1 MLSNRQAGE
10 QRSAYRYPVAG
21 QSEDSILRFED
32 RDIQAVLVDES
43 AGGFAVRIGEPP
55 PIEVGDSILFGSPM
69 GCSRVRVVHVT
80 QESSPERTEAEGDRP
95 DGSTWILGLERI
107 DDLIVDELP
116 RVRALSSLRHSLGGI
131 MDPTTILS
139 AAAIVVLCIGGLWAT
154 TGRLARKP
162 LGRIASSDDRRAASA
177 GATKSSQQPTGRS
190 TRRSE
195 AAETPVW
202 TWREARSDNDAAG
215 ESSSS
220 RRNPIRR
227 RPQQLRQTPAVVTL
241 LSPRM
246 IEQLSL
252 TEEQQSAIRRILESS
267 TLFREHSGSWV
278 LRMPDQ
284 LDESLK
290 AKLVEVERAALE
302 HLSEAQLALWYKLRS
317 PSSDRGMVRPTS
329 TEKDGVEATGELEK
343 QALTPQ

>member
-1 MLSNRQAGE
+1 MLSNTQAGE

-21 QSEDSILRFED
+21 QSEDSVLRFED

-55 PIEVGDSILFGSPM
+55 PIEVGDSIPFGSPM
-69 GCSRVRVVHVT
+69 GWSRVRVVHVT

-116 RVRALSSLRHSLGGI
+116 RVRVLSSLRRSLGGI
-131 MDPTTILS
+131 VDPTTILS
-139 AAAIVVLCIGGLWAT
+139 AAAIVILCIGGLWAT

-162 LGRIASSDDRRAASA
+162 LGRTASSDDRRAASA
-177 GATKSSQQPTGRS
+177 SATKSSQQPTGRS
-190 TRRSE
+190 TRRRE
-195 AAETPVW
+195 AVETAVG
-202 TWREARSDNDAAG
+202 TWRAAGSDNDAASQ
-215 ESSSS
+215 SSPS
-220 RRNPIRR
+220 RRNPIRK
-227 RPQQLRQTPAVVTL
+227 RPRQLRQTPAVVTL

-252 TEEQQSAIRRILESS
+252 TEEQQSAIQRILESS

-278 LRMPDQ
+278 LRTPVQ
-284 LDESLK
+284 PGESLR
-290 AKLVEVERAALE
+290 AKLVEVEGAALE
-302 HLSEAQLALWYKLRS
+302 RLSETQRARWYELRTSS
-317 PSSDRGMVRPTS
+317 PNRGMAPPTS
-329 TEKDGVEATGELEK
+329 TENHGVEATR
-343 QALTPQ
+343 

>member
-1 MLSNRQAGE
+1 
-10 QRSAYRYPVAG
+10 
-21 QSEDSILRFED
+21 
-32 RDIQAVLVDES
+32 
-43 AGGFAVRIGEPP
+43 
-55 PIEVGDSILFGSPM
+55 
-69 GCSRVRVVHVT
+69 
-80 QESSPERTEAEGDRP
+80 
-95 DGSTWILGLERI
+95 
-107 DDLIVDELP
+107 
-116 RVRALSSLRHSLGGI
+116 
-131 MDPTTILS
+131 
-139 AAAIVVLCIGGLWAT
+139 
-154 TGRLARKP
+154 
-162 LGRIASSDDRRAASA
+162 
-177 GATKSSQQPTGRS
+177 
-190 TRRSE
+190 
-195 AAETPVW
+195 
-202 TWREARSDNDAAG
+202 
-215 ESSSS
+215 
-220 RRNPIRR
+220 
-227 RPQQLRQTPAVVTL
+227 
-241 LSPRM
+241 M